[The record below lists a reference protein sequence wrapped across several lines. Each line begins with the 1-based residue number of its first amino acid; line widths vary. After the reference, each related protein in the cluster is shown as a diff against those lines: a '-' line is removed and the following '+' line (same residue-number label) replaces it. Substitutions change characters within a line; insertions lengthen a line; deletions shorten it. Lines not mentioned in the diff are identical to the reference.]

1 MSTEYQTLLPTGED
15 AAVRSGVG
23 VTPGKW
29 WNRVGAAILDS
40 LLVGLPVVIVFAAT
54 GNYTSSQFGAPQIT
68 SAVLLLVYSVLM
80 LVYRAGQTVGKNVAN
95 VRVLRADGTPI
106 DMGRAI
112 AREIVKAIFALT
124 GILYIISALWAV
136 LHKENKALHDL
147 IAGTRVVMASSS
159 SDV

>member
-1 MSTEYQTLLPTGED
+1 MSTEYQTLLPTDED
-15 AAVRSGVG
+15 AAVRPGVG

-29 WNRVGAAILDS
+29 WNGVGAAILDS
-40 LLVGLPVVIVFAAT
+40 LPVVIVFVAT

-95 VRVLRADGTPI
+95 VRVLCADGTPI

-112 AREIVKAIFALT
+112 AREVVKAIFALT

-136 LHKENKALHDL
+136 FHKENKALHDL